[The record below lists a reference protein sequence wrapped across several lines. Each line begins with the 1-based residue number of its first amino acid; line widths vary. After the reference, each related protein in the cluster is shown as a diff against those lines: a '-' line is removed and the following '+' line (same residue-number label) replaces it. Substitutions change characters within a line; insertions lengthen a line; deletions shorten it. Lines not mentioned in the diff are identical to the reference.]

1 MRKVFAELLRY
12 CIVGG
17 IGFVIDAGLTL
28 LLSQAAHWWPEAA
41 RVAGFLVAATAT
53 WEMNRRFTFRTKSSS
68 RTLLP
73 YVLLASVGALVN
85 FAAFVAWLRFA
96 GTAPLQILIGVALG
110 ATLALSLNFTVS
122 RRFVFRVR

>member
-12 CIVGG
+12 CVVGG

-28 LLSQAAHWWPEAA
+28 LLSQAALWWPEAA
-41 RVAGFLVAATAT
+41 RVVGFLVASTAT
-53 WEMNRRFTFRTKSSS
+53 WEMNRRFTFRTKSSG

-73 YVLLASVGALVN
+73 YVLLASVGALIN
-85 FAAFVAWLRFA
+85 FATFVAWLRFA